1 MTFKEFLMEQSLI
14 EPNEF
19 DRKGKKMK
27 YPNVYKNK
35 GAGSSQRVSA
45 QTVEIKDSKTG
56 KVYGRR
62 TLYQKDSEG
71 REE

>member
-1 MTFKEFLMEQSLI
+1 MTFIEFLTEQSLI

-27 YPNVYKNK
+27 YPNVYRNK
-35 GAGSSQRVSA
+35 GAGSNQRVSA
-45 QTVEIKDSKTG
+45 QTVEIRDSKTG

-62 TLYQKDSEG
+62 TLYQKDLEKQ
-71 REE
+71 EK